1 MAELTEEEV
10 KRRMADAQRRYLAA
24 GHAVQ
29 TAVLFNMERGARSHE
44 PKHLRTGL
52 DMRAADAAEVAGLAT
67 DCSGSC
73 PNAPGERAPR
83 PWGQTS
89 ARAIIKA
96 AASAIRENLTRSDM
110 GGGYSSVAP

>member
-52 DMRAADAAEVAGLAT
+52 DMRAADAAGLARLLIKKGVFTELEYIEAMADAAEEEVARYTKDTREKTGLNV
-67 DCSGSC
+67 SFG
-73 PNAPGERAPR
+73 
-83 PWGQTS
+83 
-89 ARAIIKA
+89 
-96 AASAIRENLTRSDM
+96 
-110 GGGYSSVAP
+110 